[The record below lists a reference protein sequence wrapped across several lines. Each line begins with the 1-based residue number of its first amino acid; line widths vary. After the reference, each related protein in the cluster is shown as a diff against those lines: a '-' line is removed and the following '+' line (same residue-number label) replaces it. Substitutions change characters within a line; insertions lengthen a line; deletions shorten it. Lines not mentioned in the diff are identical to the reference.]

1 MQLPPSHDPRKWKVE
16 VADVEPSAMRRVALL
31 LAALLVLLP
40 LNVQAGAPVAVDDG
54 AVFGSHGGAVSS
66 ANTSAVALD
75 SLDPVLE
82 DYTATWCTNCVDV
95 EHALEDLVAERGGHI
110 FAFHRS
116 IGETE
121 DPFGTDVLD
130 QRWEERYDRRAP
142 PTVVFNGT
150 TYVIGSVPEGDSLL
164 EDYRALAN
172 QSLGIPAGGT
182 SVFSWTAAQS
192 GSTTIT
198 WDVNLPQS
206 ETWLGHTVGLEV
218 WVVEAT
224 ASFPEGTNGQGDYP
238 HIVRS
243 ITQVDQAVWN
253 EAVMLQGST
262 AFALP
267 TAFDGDDLELHLVHT
282 LTPPA
287 VVDEEY
293 GPTAV
298 DEPEQRG
305 LPGPGAGLAL
315 LALAAAARRNE
326 VNP

>member
-1 MQLPPSHDPRKWKVE
+1 
-16 VADVEPSAMRRVALL
+16 MRRIALL
-31 LAALLVLLP
+31 MITLVVLLP

-66 ANTSAVALD
+66 ANTSAVALED
-75 SLDPVLE
+75 LDPILE

-121 DPFGTDVLD
+121 DPFGSDALD
-130 QRWEERYDRRAP
+130 ERWEQRYDRRAP

-164 EDYRALAN
+164 DDYRALAN
-172 QSLGIPAGGT
+172 QSLDLPAGST
-182 SVFSWTAAQS
+182 SVFSWTTAQS
-192 GSTTIT
+192 GSTTVT
-198 WDVNLPQS
+198 WDVNLPPS
-206 ETWLGHTVGLEV
+206 SAWNGHLVRLEV

-224 ASFPEGTNGQGDYP
+224 ANFPEGTNGQGDYP

-243 ITQVDQAVWN
+243 ISTVDELVWN
-253 EAVMLQGST
+253 EAVSLQGSS
-262 AFALP
+262 ALALP
-267 TAFDGDDLELHLVHT
+267 PAFDGDDLEVYLVHNLVPPT
-282 LTPPA
+282 TPE
-287 VVDEEY
+287 VVE
-293 GPTAV
+293 
-298 DEPEQRG
+298 EPESVTEPADRG
-305 LPGPGAGLAL
+305 LPAPGAGLAL
-315 LALAAAARRNE
+315 LALAAAARRND

>member
-1 MQLPPSHDPRKWKVE
+1 
-16 VADVEPSAMRRVALL
+16 MRRAALL

-40 LNVQAGAPVAVDDG
+40 LNVQAGTPVAVDDG
-54 AVFGSHGGAVSS
+54 AVFGSHGGAVAS
-66 ANTSAVALD
+66 ANTSATALD
-75 SLDPVLE
+75 DLDPMLE

-121 DPFGTDVLD
+121 DPFGTDALD

-142 PTVVFNGT
+142 PTVVFNGS

-164 EDYRALAN
+164 DDYRALAN
-172 QSLGIPAGGT
+172 QSLDLPEGGT

-192 GSTTIT
+192 GSTTVT
-198 WDVNLPQS
+198 WEVNLPVS
-206 ETWLGHTVGLEV
+206 SVWNGHLVRLEV

-224 ASFPEGTNGQGDYP
+224 ANFPEGTNGQEDYP

-243 ITQVDQAVWN
+243 ISTVDELVWE
-253 EAVMLQGST
+253 EAVSLQGTS
-262 AFALP
+262 AVALP
-267 TAFDGDDLELHLVHT
+267 AAFDGDDLEVYLVHN
-282 LTPPA
+282 LVP
-287 VVDEEY
+287 
-293 GPTAV
+293 PTAPEETE
-298 DEPEQRG
+298 EPPVSEGPGERG
-305 LPGPGAGLAL
+305 LPAPGAGLAL
-315 LALAAAARRNE
+315 LAFAAAARRNR

>member
-1 MQLPPSHDPRKWKVE
+1 
-16 VADVEPSAMRRVALL
+16 MRRIALIL
-31 LAALLVLLP
+31 VTLVVLLP

-66 ANTSAVALD
+66 ANSSAVALED
-75 SLDPVLE
+75 LNPVLE

-121 DPFGTDVLD
+121 DPFGSDALD
-130 QRWEERYDRRAP
+130 ERWEQRYDRRAP

-164 EDYRALAN
+164 DDYRALAN
-172 QSLGIPAGGT
+172 QSLDMPAGGT
-182 SVFSWTAAQS
+182 SVFSWTTAQS
-192 GSTTIT
+192 GSTTVT
-198 WDVNLPQS
+198 WDVNLPPS
-206 ETWLGHTVGLEV
+206 SAWNGHLVRLEV

-224 ASFPEGTNGQGDYP
+224 ANFPEGTNGQEDYP

-243 ITQVDQAVWN
+243 ISTVDELVWN
-253 EAVMLQGST
+253 EAVSLQGSS
-262 AFALP
+262 ALSLP
-267 TAFDGDDLELHLVHT
+267 PAFDGDDLEVYLVHNLVPPT
-282 LTPPA
+282 TPE
-287 VVDEEY
+287 VVE
-293 GPTAV
+293 
-298 DEPEQRG
+298 EPEPVTEPAERG
-305 LPGPGAGLAL
+305 LPAPGAGLAL

-326 VNP
+326 INP